1 MAETEKN
8 SYINLTIYKIQAPF
22 LSVKVDFG
30 ENFQI
35 KFNKA

>member
-8 SYINLTIYKIQAPF
+8 LHIKLTIYKIQAPF